1 MSVKRE
7 KDLHRYFRILGQP
20 AVCWSCKRRLLRW
33 LLRWLLRVHGS
44 PIING
49 HLPVDD
55 VLDPDGPVVVRFG
68 SEHPHTVGIPAPG
81 ERDVE
86 LAMREDVLLDVDADQ
101 AQLSSW
107 ASCTSSS
114 HSGASQKEHD
124 VVLSPTSRY
133 SPDRSAA
140 GPGSATRGCVF
151 LL

>member
-1 MSVKRE
+1 V
-7 KDLHRYFRILGQP
+7 
-20 AVCWSCKRRLLRW
+20 
-33 LLRWLLRVHGS
+33 
-44 PIING
+44 
-49 HLPVDD
+49 VD
-55 VLDPDGPVVVRFG
+55 RFG

-107 ASCTSSS
+107 ASYTSSS

-133 SPDRSAA
+133 SPDRSAG